1 MSDSFKTNRLPLG
14 LMLGAG
20 LAALS
25 VAGCA
30 TQGGAAPTTPPPA
43 AAAPAAPAAPVEEV
57 NPLLQSAWSTPFGAP
72 PFDKIKPEHYAP
84 AFEAGMAAQNKEIA
98 AIVANP
104 AAPNF
109 ANTIEAMERSGALLS
124 RATTVF
130 YNLTSTHTND
140 ALDKLETEY
149 SPKLSKHGSDIYLN
163 GELFKRVEAVW
174 KTRAA
179 SGLSGEQQRLADRT
193 YQDFIRAGAKL
204 TPEQK
209 ARMGAID
216 SELSS
221 LSTEFGQKVRNDEK
235 QYELILDERD
245 LAGIPADMRASMAE
259 TAKSRGKSGYMV
271 TLQRPSVEPF
281 LTFSARRDLREKA
294 WRAWAARGD
303 NGDADDTNETIKK
316 IVTLRTERAKL
327 LGFKTFA
334 DFALDDRMAKT
345 PEAAIAL
352 MDKVWKPA
360 RATAL
365 KEAADLQ
372 KQIDAEKGGFKLA
385 AWDWRYYSEK
395 VRAARYDLQDEEVK
409 PYFELEKMLAA
420 SFYTANRLFGV
431 TVKERKDAS
440 IPVYEPNVRVFE
452 LYGPDNKLVG
462 LFYGDFFAKPNKNS
476 GAWMTS
482 YRDQQKFG
490 GDVMPIAAYHL
501 NFTKAPAG
509 QPQLL
514 SYDDASTLFH
524 EFGHVLHGLLSDVTY
539 RSLSG
544 TNVARDYV
552 EFPSQ
557 VLENWVLEADV
568 LQKFA
573 TNAEGKPMPADLV
586 AKIRRAKNF
595 GQGFA
600 TVEFLGSAYV
610 DMKIHAVEST
620 DGLDPKAFEKKA
632 LAEIGMPSQII
643 MRHRLPHFGHLFSG
657 GYSAGYYSYLWS
669 DVLSSDAY
677 EAFTETGDLFN
688 AEVAAKFRDNIF
700 KAGNAREPMANYVA
714 FRGREPQAE
723 ALLRSRGFAPPV
735 KKLPAKKN

>member
-1 MSDSFKTNRLPLG
+1 MSDQAKFARAPLA
-14 LMLGAG
+14 LMLGAS

-25 VAGCA
+25 VTGCA
-30 TQGGAAPTTPPPA
+30 TTAAPPAPPI
-43 AAAPAAPAAPVEEV
+43 AAAPVAPPPPAPVEET
-57 NPLLQSAWSTPFGAP
+57 NPLLQTAWTTPYGAP
-72 PFDKIKPEHYAP
+72 PFDKLKPEHYAP
-84 AFEAGMAAQNKEIA
+84 AFDAGMAAQNKEIS
-98 AIVANP
+98 AIVADP
-104 AAPNF
+104 TAPSF
-109 ANTIEAMERSGALLS
+109 TNTIEAMERAGALLT
-124 RATTVF
+124 RATTIF
-130 YNLTSTHTND
+130 YNLTSTNTSD

-149 SPKLSKHGSDIYLN
+149 SPKLTKHSSAIYLN
-163 GELFKRVEAVW
+163 GDLFKRVETVW
-174 KTRAA
+174 KARAT
-179 SGLSGEQQRLADRT
+179 SGLSAEQQRLTDRY
-193 YQDFIRAGAKL
+193 YQDFVRAGAKL

-209 ARMGAID
+209 ARMSAID
-216 SELSS
+216 AELSS

-235 QYELILDERD
+235 QFELILEEKD
-245 LAGIPADMRASMAE
+245 LAGIPAAMRAAMAE
-259 TAKSRGKSGYMV
+259 TAKSRGKTGYMV

-281 LTFSARRDLREKA
+281 LTFSSRRDLREKA

-303 NGDADDTNETIKK
+303 NGDADDTNDTIKK
-316 IVTLRTERAKL
+316 IIALRSERAKL
-327 LGFKTFA
+327 LGFKTYA

-345 PEAAIAL
+345 SDAAIAL

-372 KQIDAEKGGFKLA
+372 KQIDAEKGGFQLQ
-385 AWDWRYYSEK
+385 AWDWRFYSEK
-395 VRAARYDLQDEEVK
+395 VRAARFDLKDEEVK
-409 PYFELEKMLAA
+409 PYFEMEKMLAA

-431 TVKERKDAS
+431 TVKERKDGV

-452 LYGPDNKLVG
+452 LYGPDNKLIG
-462 LFYGDFFAKPNKNS
+462 LFYGDYFAKPNKNS

-482 YRDQQKFG
+482 YRDQQKDG
-490 GDVMPIAAYHL
+490 GAVMPIAAYHL

-514 SYDDASTLFH
+514 SYDDAETLFH
-524 EFGHVLHGLLSDVTY
+524 EFGHVLHGLLSDVNY

-568 LQKFA
+568 LQKYA
-573 TNAEGKPMPADLV
+573 TNAQGQSMPDTLV
-586 AKIRRAKNF
+586 AKIRRAKNY

-600 TVEFLGSAYV
+600 TVEFLASAYV
-610 DMKIHAVEST
+610 DMKIHAVSSA

-657 GYSAGYYSYLWS
+657 GYGAGYYSYLWS

-688 AEVAAKFRDNIF
+688 PTVAAKFRDNIF
-700 KAGNAREPMANYVA
+700 KTGNSRDPMANYVA
-714 FRGREPQAE
+714 FRGREPQPE
-723 ALLRSRGFAPPV
+723 ALLRSRGFAPPL
-735 KKLPAKKN
+735 KKPAAKKN